1 MRFRLLRRRLTI
13 SAPSMA
19 IRSSLPWPIKW
30 VLAAVV
36 LGFCAAIAL
45 WAFEFGKDLAG
56 IDQGEKEQL
65 AALKIE
71 SEKLRSE
78 RDKAQ
83 SIANV
88 SGSLIATEKATQE
101 KLVQTV
107 KKLEAENQS
116 LRDDLG
122 FFERLIPST
131 TSEALAIRGLQAEVL
146 PSGQLKWQVLVLQ
159 SAKNPSE
166 FKGKLDVTLSGF
178 LSGKPWMMSLAGG
191 AQPIDVKQYRR
202 LDGLVDLPA
211 QVQVKSVVVKVMDN
225 NASKAVRATQTL
237 KL

>member
-1 MRFRLLRRRLTI
+1 MRFRLLKRRLTI

-30 VLAAVV
+30 VLAALV

-65 AALKIE
+65 VAVKIE
-71 SEKLRSE
+71 AAKLREE

-88 SGSLIATEKATQE
+88 SGISMATERATQE
-101 KLVQTV
+101 KLMQKV
-107 KKLEAENQS
+107 KQLESENQT

-131 TSEALAIRGLQAEVL
+131 TTEALAIRGLQAEVL
-146 PSGQLKWQVLVLQ
+146 PTHQLKWQVLVVQ
-159 SAKNPSE
+159 SAKNPNE
-166 FKGKLDVTLSGF
+166 FKGKLDVTISGT
-178 LSGKPWMMSLAGG
+178 LSGKPWMANLPNG
-191 AQPIDVKQYRR
+191 AMAIEVKQYRR
-202 LDGLVDLPA
+202 LDGLIELPA
-211 QVQVKSVVVKVMDN
+211 QVQIKSVVVKVMDN
-225 NASKAVRATQTL
+225 SANSTLRATQTL

>member
-1 MRFRLLRRRLTI
+1 MRFRLLKRRLTI

-30 VLAAVV
+30 VLAALV

-65 AALKIE
+65 VAVKIE
-71 SEKLRSE
+71 AAKLREE

-88 SGSLIATEKATQE
+88 SGISMATERATQE
-101 KLVQTV
+101 KLMQKV
-107 KKLEAENQS
+107 KQLESENQT

-131 TSEALAIRGLQAEVL
+131 TTEALAIRGLQAEVL
-146 PSGQLKWQVLVLQ
+146 PTHQLKWQVLVVQ
-159 SAKNPSE
+159 SAKNPNE
-166 FKGKLDVTLSGF
+166 FKGKLDVTISGT
-178 LSGKPWMMSLAGG
+178 LGGKPWMANLANG
-191 AQPIDVKQYRR
+191 AMAIEVKQYRR
-202 LDGLVDLPA
+202 LDGLIELPA
-211 QVQVKSVVVKVMDN
+211 QVQIKSVVVKVMDN
-225 NASKAVRATQTL
+225 SANSAVRATQIL